1 MEILENL
8 MSVYETI
15 SGIGI
20 LIQVVLIVSRRANS
34 TFMTLGVTLDA
45 VGLSGMACVYAVRG
59 DQTMAIIHLAIMLVD
74 VAYVMYITYREGHPR
89 PEGKPK
95 KSPLQWAKEK
105 FTQ

>member
-1 MEILENL
+1 MEFLNEIMN
-8 MSVYETI
+8 VYEVI

-59 DQTMAIIHLAIMLVD
+59 DQTMAIIHLVIMLVD
-74 VAYVMYITYREGHPR
+74 VAYVMFITYREGHPR
-89 PEGKPK
+89 PKDEPK

-105 FTQ
+105 FVK

>member
-34 TFMTLGVTLDA
+34 TLMTLGVTLDA

-74 VAYVMYITYREGHPR
+74 VAYVMYITYRGGHPR
-89 PEGKPK
+89 PEGEPK
-95 KSPLQWAKEK
+95 KSPLQWVKER

>member
-1 MEILENL
+1 MEFLNGI
-8 MSVYETI
+8 MDTYEVI

-20 LIQVVLIVSRRANS
+20 MIQVVLIISRRANN

-59 DQTMAIIHLAIMLVD
+59 DQTMAIIHLVIMLVD

-89 PEGKPK
+89 PEGEPK